1 MTPIAASL
9 SPRLAEV
16 LGTGRV
22 VTDRAALAEYEVDGQ
37 RPSAAL
43 RPDSATEIA
52 EILRFA
58 STERL
63 AVIAS
68 GGRTKLG
75 IGMPPRQYDLAL
87 DASAMNRVLAYD
99 PKDLTLGVEPGVRY
113 ADLDRCLREQ
123 KQFLPLAPA
132 FAERATMGGI
142 VAAGADTPLRYGYG
156 TARDYLLGVE
166 FVTGEGTA
174 SKSGGRVVKNVTGY
188 DLHKLLVGSLGTL
201 AIITRVNFRTFPLP
215 REARMFAVSFAE
227 AQSALKLC
235 RAIAKSPLQPR
246 LVEVIDPGTAR
257 LFASRCAAH
266 LPADH
271 WSVIVEAAGH
281 RDVVERHRR
290 ELEHMARA
298 AQATEFVACDESRQA
313 ELFAFLQ
320 EFPNVA
326 LKAFPRAAIFRI
338 AVLPSA
344 IGRLLEQAQ
353 TVSARHALGEAI
365 LIRAAGIVY
374 IAFLPPHSDPGAPA
388 KLVSACR
395 ELMSTCQSASVR
407 PRIEWCPQEVKRDVG
422 VWPAPGDEQKIA
434 ERLKKVFDPQGI
446 LAPGRFQGGI

>member
-43 RPDSATEIA
+43 RPDSVTEIA

-58 STERL
+58 SAERL

-132 FAERATMGGI
+132 FAEAATMGGI

-156 TARDYLLGVE
+156 TARDYLLGLE
-166 FVTGEGTA
+166 FVTGEGTP

-246 LVEVIDPGTAR
+246 LVELIDPGTAR
-257 LFASRCAAH
+257 LFASRCASH

-290 ELEHMARA
+290 ELEHMAR
-298 AQATEFVACDESRQA
+298 TR
-313 ELFAFLQ
+313 
-320 EFPNVA
+320 
-326 LKAFPRAAIFRI
+326 
-338 AVLPSA
+338 SA
-344 IGRLLEQAQ
+344 
-353 TVSARHALGEAI
+353 
-365 LIRAAGIVY
+365 
-374 IAFLPPHSDPGAPA
+374 
-388 KLVSACR
+388 
-395 ELMSTCQSASVR
+395 
-407 PRIEWCPQEVKRDVG
+407 
-422 VWPAPGDEQKIA
+422 
-434 ERLKKVFDPQGI
+434 
-446 LAPGRFQGGI
+446 